1 MLHSTSIFLYFLD
14 NWNIMYNVSHS
25 ISMFLYFLDN
35 WNFSHCTHSP
45 TVLNRSFSSH
55 NSSFSYT
62 PNSQPTVDE
71 AIANKKNINI
81 GPRNLMDVS
90 GREVLLRKR
99 RVEGEG
105 ERAGLE
111 GEEGRDRGR
120 GGWGVDGEGERI
132 RQRAPARLRQ

>member
-1 MLHSTSIFLYFLD
+1 MYNVSYSISIFLYFLD
-14 NWNIMYNVSHS
+14 NWNISYSAR
-25 ISMFLYFLDN
+25 
-35 WNFSHCTHSP
+35 SP

-99 RVEGEG
+99 RVEGE
-105 ERAGLE
+105 E
-111 GEEGRDRGR
+111 GVGGGRGR
-120 GGWGVDGEGERI
+120 GGQG
-132 RQRAPARLRQ
+132 

>member
-1 MLHSTSIFLYFLD
+1 MYIVSHSISIFLYFLN
-14 NWNIMYNVSHS
+14 NWNISHR
-25 ISMFLYFLDN
+25 
-35 WNFSHCTHSP
+35 THSP

-99 RVEGEG
+99 RVEGEEEG
-105 ERAGLE
+105 ERR
-111 GEEGRDRGR
+111 GRCRGR
-120 GGWGVDGEGERI
+120 GEGGKEGR
-132 RQRAPARLRQ
+132 R

>member
-1 MLHSTSIFLYFLD
+1 MIIGTSLT
-14 NWNIMYNVSHS
+14 
-25 ISMFLYFLDN
+25 
-35 WNFSHCTHSP
+35 THSP

-105 ERAGLE
+105 ERAVG
-111 GEEGRDRGR
+111 GREEEVKEEKGRR
-120 GGWGVDGEGERI
+120 GGGEIGDY
-132 RQRAPARLRQ
+132 PP